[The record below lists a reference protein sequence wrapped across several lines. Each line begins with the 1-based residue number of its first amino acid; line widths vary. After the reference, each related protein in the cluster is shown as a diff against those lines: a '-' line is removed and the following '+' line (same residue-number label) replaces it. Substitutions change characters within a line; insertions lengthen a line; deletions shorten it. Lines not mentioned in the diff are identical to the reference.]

1 VIPIKD
7 NIPTS
12 RFGFVTFGLVVAN
25 FVVYFVAIGHG
36 GSFISGPDAY
46 ETFKYGAIPYAI
58 LHPGVHCAEVVN
70 TNIPNPTP
78 QIICNTHLLS
88 ANHVPAE
95 NLLPSWE
102 TIFTGMFMHAS
113 IIHIGGNMI
122 FLWIF
127 GNNVEEAMGPIKYL
141 AFYIAGGIAALAL
154 QIAVGP
160 NSMAPTLGASGA
172 IAAVLGAYIVLYP
185 RARILTL
192 VLIIFLVTV
201 IELPA
206 WVLLGVWF
214 AEQAMFAATGLTSP
228 GSSGGVA
235 YFAHIG
241 GFVFGLLAVR
251 LLVSESRRKPVP
263 PRHPLPAGPA

>member
-7 NIPTS
+7 NIPTQ
-12 RFGFVTFGLVVAN
+12 RFGFVTFGLIVAN
-25 FVVYFVAIGHG
+25 FVIYILAIRHG

-58 LHPGVHCAEVVN
+58 LHPGVHCAEVTSIAN
-70 TNIPNPTP
+70 PNAARVL
-78 QIICNTHLLS
+78 CNTQLLN
-88 ANHVPAE
+88 ANRIPAE

-113 IIHIGGNMI
+113 IVHIGGNMI

-127 GNNVEEAMGPIKYL
+127 GKSVESALGHIKYL
-141 AFYIAGGIAALAL
+141 CFYVVGGIAALAL

-160 NSMAPTLGASGA
+160 HSTAPTLGASGA

-185 RARILTL
+185 RAKVLTF
-192 VLIIFLVTV
+192 VLIILIVTV

-206 WVLLGVWF
+206 WVLLGLWF
-214 AEQAMFAATGLTSP
+214 AEQAVFGAVGLTTP
-228 GSSGGVA
+228 GTSGGVA

-241 GFVFGLLAVR
+241 GFAFGLLTIR
-251 LLVSESRRKPVP
+251 FLMSKSRRRSLPTPRPV
-263 PRHPLPAGPA
+263 G